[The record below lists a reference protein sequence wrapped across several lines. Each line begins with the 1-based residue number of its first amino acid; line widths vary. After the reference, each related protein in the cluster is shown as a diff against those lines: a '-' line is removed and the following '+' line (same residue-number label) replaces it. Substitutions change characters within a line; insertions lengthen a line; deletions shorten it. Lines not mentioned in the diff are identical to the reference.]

1 MGAKSDQW
9 MPLYIAK
16 YEAATNRLSLAEDGA
31 YMRLIR
37 DYWINGAPP
46 NDDAVIARI
55 LRVERREWLKIRP
68 ALERFFE
75 IRDGHWFHDTVER
88 ELQKARELIEKRRA
102 AGAQG
107 GRPSKQKE
115 SEQKPNGFGELK
127 QNETPARVAL
137 PLPSPN
143 GEMEDADASSVAGA
157 ATKGDARRAFEAWND
172 LAKRLGLP
180 VAKTLDDG
188 RRKAIAKRLEDGG
201 LTAWLEALAAVERS
215 AHCRGENDRGWK
227 ADLDFVCQLKSW
239 RRLRE
244 GFYGAT
250 AAPET
255 HQAPQTAW
263 PGPAD
268 VREAVERGFGDP
280 ARAAAFLRACRWRDV
295 PDRALVSDNSFTL
308 DMIWREAGA
317 ELSRIDVRVIL
328 EKGRD
333 AA

>member
-37 DYWINGAPP
+37 DYWLNGAPP
-46 NDDAVIARI
+46 DDDAVIARI

-68 ALERFFE
+68 ALERFFD

-88 ELQKARELIEKRRA
+88 ELQKARDLIEKRRI
-102 AGAQG
+102 AGVQG
-107 GRPSKQKE
+107 GRPKKQTESK
-115 SEQKPNGFGELK
+115 QKPNGFSEQK

-143 GEMEDADASSVAGA
+143 GELEDADASSVAGA
-157 ATKGDARRAFEAWND
+157 ATKGDVRKAFEAWNT
-172 LAKRLGLP
+172 LARRIGLP

-201 LTAWLEALAAVERS
+201 LAVWGEALAAVERS

-239 RRLRE
+239 RRLLE

-250 AAPET
+250 ATAEATPLAP
-255 HQAPQTAW
+255 W

-280 ARAAAFLRACRWRDV
+280 ARAGAFLRACRWRDV

-308 DMIWREAGA
+308 DMIRREAGA
-317 ELSRIDVRVIL
+317 ELARIDVRVVL
-328 EKGRD
+328 EKGKD